1 MSYLA
6 KPKFHHP
13 NLPRNDL
20 GLTRRD
26 YEGSMSTLCAGCG
39 HDSVSAAIVEACF
52 ELNLP
57 AHKVAK
63 MSGIGCSS
71 KTPTYFLS
79 KSHGFNSVHG
89 RMPSIATGANVA
101 NNELKYIGVSGDGD
115 TASIGFGQFAHAV
128 RRQVDMLY
136 IVENN
141 GTYGLTKGQFSAT
154 NDRESV
160 GRKGQENAFECIDLA
175 AVAIQLGASF
185 VGRGFSGDK
194 EQLVPMLKAAISHKG
209 FSFIDVISPCVT
221 FNNHVGSTKSFEFV
235 RDNEH
240 SVTSTDYVPE
250 REEITVE
257 YETGSTVDVMLH
269 DNSHVRLRKLD
280 ANYDPSDA
288 AAALQQIM
296 RFQEQGEI
304 ATGLLYL
311 NVNDTEL
318 KEKMH
323 LVDSPLNSLPFSQ
336 LRPGVEELE
345 KINVSLR

>member
-1 MSYLA
+1 
-6 KPKFHHP
+6 
-13 NLPRNDL
+13 
-20 GLTRRD
+20 
-26 YEGSMSTLCAGCG
+26 
-39 HDSVSAAIVEACF
+39 
-52 ELNLP
+52 
-57 AHKVAK
+57 
-63 MSGIGCSS
+63 
-71 KTPTYFLS
+71 
-79 KSHGFNSVHG
+79 
-89 RMPSIATGANVA
+89 
-101 NNELKYIGVSGDGD
+101 
-115 TASIGFGQFAHAV
+115 
-128 RRQVDMLY
+128 MLY

-175 AVAIQLGASF
+175 AMAIQLGASF

-345 KINVSLR
+345 KINASLR

>member
-1 MSYLA
+1 MTYLT

-13 NLPRNDL
+13 KLPRNEL

-26 YEGSMSTLCAGCG
+26 YEGTMSTLCAGCG

-57 AHKVAK
+57 AHKLAK

-89 RMPSIATGANVA
+89 RMPSVATGANLA

-154 NDRESV
+154 NDRVSV
-160 GRKGQENAFECIDLA
+160 GRKGQKNAFDAIDLA
-175 AVAIQLGASF
+175 AMAIQLGASF
-185 VGRGFSGDK
+185 VARGFSGDK
-194 EQLVPMLKAAISHKG
+194 DQLVPLIKAAMSHKG
-209 FSFIDVISPCVT
+209 FAFIDVISPCVT
-221 FNNHVGSTKSFEFV
+221 FNNHTGSTKSFEFV

-240 SVTSTDYVPE
+240 SVTATDYVPH
-250 REEITVE
+250 RETIKAD
-257 YETGSTVDVMLH
+257 YEEGSVIDVTLH
-269 DNSHVRLRKLD
+269 DSSRVRLRKLD
-280 ANYDPSDA
+280 ATYDPSSQSG
-288 AAALQQIM
+288 ALQHIM
-296 RFQEQGEI
+296 AHQEQGEVV
-304 ATGLLYL
+304 TGLLYL
-311 NVNDTEL
+311 DTEDSEL
-318 KEKMH
+318 KEKMAM
-323 LVDSPLNSLPFSQ
+323 VEAPLNSLGLAE
-336 LRPGVEELE
+336 LRPDMAALE
-345 KINVSLR
+345 KINASLR